1 MSSRLIVFYSIAIFL
16 LSSIYF
22 MYNKAMMFDQFQ
34 HYYDMKYYND
44 GKIPYVG
51 ARLLATPT
59 IDEASTTPR
68 IPGGIYYILYKFF
81 FNIAQE
87 NFINTKIINYIFN
100 VLIIFIFLFWVYKRF
115 NILVFHFLMMIL
127 LINPFLISSIID
139 FWNPNYTLI
148 FSFIFLILLYEYIA
162 SYSIVYVK
170 ISAILLFPI
179 LSIMSQTHINAFLFL
194 VPTLILYFIIDIK
207 KTKIY
212 INYILLGI
220 LLSFILYSPYFIS
233 EINNNFYNTKLILT
247 TSHSLKRLDFPPIH
261 SLIIFP
267 TNEISIM
274 YGGRLSSIIKFW
286 FSDYV
291 NSFIFIFLIINLS
304 FSIFCFC
311 TSVFYSFKFYS
322 LNSIEEINLTKI
334 MKFLFLFL
342 FINIVMLILLK
353 IKSGPFYYLNSI
365 FSFSFI
371 PIIFVFTKYYN
382 FINSNKLLN
391 NILYIYFIFN
401 MLAVSFQMFKYYNNY
416 ERPYNIKNMELL
428 FSKLHCESTNNNNIK
443 IVNIYI
449 GEHKNQYRDI
459 SRFFYTNFPIN
470 EDDNSTNIY
479 FLFDKLNSYNY
490 KDSYKYNDILLSNS
504 FCIFSNNRL
513 YLYKY
518 TNNNFSF

>member
-1 MSSRLIVFYSIAIFL
+1 
-16 LSSIYF
+16 
-22 MYNKAMMFDQFQ
+22 
-34 HYYDMKYYND
+34 
-44 GKIPYVG
+44 
-51 ARLLATPT
+51 
-59 IDEASTTPR
+59 
-68 IPGGIYYILYKFF
+68 
-81 FNIAQE
+81 
-87 NFINTKIINYIFN
+87 
-100 VLIIFIFLFWVYKRF
+100 
-115 NILVFHFLMMIL
+115 
-127 LINPFLISSIID
+127 
-139 FWNPNYTLI
+139 
-148 FSFIFLILLYEYIA
+148 
-162 SYSIVYVK
+162 
-170 ISAILLFPI
+170 
-179 LSIMSQTHINAFLFL
+179 
-194 VPTLILYFIIDIK
+194 
-207 KTKIY
+207 
-212 INYILLGI
+212 
-220 LLSFILYSPYFIS
+220 
-233 EINNNFYNTKLILT
+233 
-247 TSHSLKRLDFPPIH
+247 
-261 SLIIFP
+261 
-267 TNEISIM
+267 
-274 YGGRLSSIIKFW
+274 
-286 FSDYV
+286 
-291 NSFIFIFLIINLS
+291 
-304 FSIFCFC
+304 
-311 TSVFYSFKFYS
+311 
-322 LNSIEEINLTKI
+322 

-504 FCIFSNNRL
+504 VCIFSNNRL